1 MKQIALLKDLLMKEL
16 KLNEPIYEI
25 FRFLNGLW
33 IGIIGLLKFGWLVM
47 VLLAMFL
54 FKRLIFIPKLFKILQ
69 SVNRRPQFCVI
80 R

>member
-1 MKQIALLKDLLMKEL
+1 MEEL
-16 KLNEPIYEI
+16 KLNEPVYEI
-25 FRFLNGLW
+25 FRFLNGFW
-33 IGIIGLLKFGWLVM
+33 IGIIGLLELFWLIM

-54 FKRLIFIPKLFKILQ
+54 FKRLIFISDLFKILQ

>member
-1 MKQIALLKDLLMKEL
+1 MEEL
-16 KLNEPIYEI
+16 KLNEPVYEI
-25 FRFLNGLW
+25 FRFLNGFW
-33 IGIIGLLKFGWLVM
+33 IGIIGLLELFWLIM

-54 FKRLIFIPKLFKILQ
+54 YKRLIFIPKLFKILQ